1 MAKPQEFV
9 TEPVNL
15 TKIEL
20 DDLKRKVDQIALN
33 VTNIAKENERLVRS
47 QEQWAANFS
56 DRQKVLDITAKLT
69 IENDKVKEL
78 EARVRDS
85 DGEIKNYQESLT
97 AQAEKIISLES
108 ERETLRTDLA
118 KALSELDQAVK
129 DKASAADAL
138 ADLTVKKDA
147 LELEKQAAVSRGD
160 ALATDLS
167 NARGDYIAK
176 ADELRAVVAG
186 INNRLAHFMP
196 QGVLDSKIGAQ
207 VMAFDASAAAGDQPS
222 LRVMAGLSQLRAAF
236 IPGSGP
242 DDKLVA
248 VKSIGLALYAAWSS
262 QSKDAR
268 EIHALFAEWQNF
280 LNDLPSASYQ
290 LVVPDLGQNVPQNVT
305 APAGVTKVAEVQ
317 LWIVKGEAGS
327 IYSRGIVR

>member
-1 MAKPQEFV
+1 M
-9 TEPVNL
+9 EPVNL

-56 DRQKVLDITAKLT
+56 DRQKVLDVTAKLT
-69 IENDKVKEL
+69 IENDKVKLL
-78 EARVRDS
+78 EAKVQDS
-85 DGEIKNYQESLT
+85 AEEIKNYQDSLQK
-97 AQAEKIISLES
+97 QAGKITS
-108 ERETLRTDLA
+108 
-118 KALSELDQAVK
+118 
-129 DKASAADAL
+129 
-138 ADLTVKKDA
+138 

-160 ALATDLS
+160 GLAVDLS
-167 NARGDYIAK
+167 NARRDCIAK
-176 ADELRAVVAG
+176 GEELVAVIAG
-186 INNRLAHFMP
+186 FNNRLAHFLP
-196 QGVLDSKIGAQ
+196 QGILDSKIGSQ
-207 VMAFDASAAAGDQPS
+207 IMAFDASAAIGDQPS

-262 QSKDAR
+262 QSKDAK

-280 LNDLPSASYQ
+280 LNNLPGPGYQ

-305 APAGVTKVAEVQ
+305 APAGVAKVSEVQ
-317 LWIVKGEAGS
+317 LWIVKGDAGS